1 MQLRLYNTLTR
12 KKEIFNPIKK
22 GEVSL
27 YSCGPTVY
35 WYQHIGNLK
44 AYIFS
49 DILKRILKYNG
60 YKVKHIINITDVGH
74 LTSDADTG
82 EDKMIKGIKREG
94 LALTKQSIFKLSN
107 IYTKQFKDDL
117 KKLNVIPPE
126 RWTKATDHIKDQIKL
141 IELIEK
147 NGYSYIGKETGN
159 VYFDVSKFK
168 DYGKLAKLKL
178 KKLKPGARIEIDP
191 DKKNPRDFILWFTI
205 KGSKFKG
212 HILKWKSPWGEGW
225 PGWHIECSAMSMKYL
240 GDHFDIHT
248 GGEDHIPIH
257 HTNEIAQSESAT
269 GKKFV
274 NYWMHESF
282 LTSKGE
288 KISKSKGNLYTLTE
302 LEKIGFSGL
311 DYRYFNLATHYRK
324 PLNFSMKNLESAKN
338 SYKRLK
344 NIISEIKDDGKIN
357 KEYIKK
363 FREIINDDLNISKS
377 LQVLWNLLRDKKAH
391 GKFKAIKEMDEIF
404 GLNLLKKEK
413 IEIPRNVKKLAEERQ
428 KARKEKNWKKSDELR
443 KKINELGYIIEDNE
457 KSYILKK
464 NNEQK

>member
-1 MQLRLYNTLTR
+1 MSLKLYNTLTR

-49 DILKRILKYNG
+49 DILKRILRYNG

-94 LALTKQSIFKLSN
+94 LPLTKQSIFKLSN
-107 IYTKQFKDDL
+107 IYTKQFKEDL

-126 RWTKATDHIKDQIKL
+126 RWTKATDHIKDQIEL
-141 IELIEK
+141 IKKIEK

-168 DYGKLAKLKL
+168 DYGKIAKLKL
-178 KKLKPGARIEIDP
+178 KRLKPSARIEVDP

-248 GGEDHIPIH
+248 GGEDHIPVH

-288 KISKSKGNLYTLTE
+288 KISKSKGDLYTLTE
-302 LEKIGFSGL
+302 LKKIGFSGL

-338 SYKRLK
+338 SYNILK
-344 NIISEIKDDGKIN
+344 DNMLKITLNSKNDKKLN
-357 KEYIKK
+357 KKYLKE
-363 FREIINDDLNISKS
+363 FENAINDDLDMPNA
-377 LQVLWNLLRDKKAH
+377 LRVLWKLIRDENAEGKSQTIKKMN
-391 GKFKAIKEMDEIF
+391 EVL
-404 GLNLLKKEK
+404 GLNLLKFEAPKEIIRLAQERWK
-413 IEIPRNVKKLAEERQ
+413 ARVKKD
-428 KARKEKNWKKSDELR
+428 WKKSDKLR
-443 KKINELGYIIEDNE
+443 DKINELGYIINDFPG
-457 KSYILKK
+457 SFAIRKK
-464 NNEQK
+464 